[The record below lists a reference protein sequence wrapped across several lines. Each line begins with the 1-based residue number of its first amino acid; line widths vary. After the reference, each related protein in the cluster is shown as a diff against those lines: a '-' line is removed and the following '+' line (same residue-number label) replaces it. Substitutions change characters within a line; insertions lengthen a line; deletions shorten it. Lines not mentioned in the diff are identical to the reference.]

1 MPSSTV
7 EDYVKHIY
15 MAAETAGSA
24 EVSMGAIAEALG
36 VVPGTATSM
45 VKALQEAGLLKYIP
59 RVGVALTPQGQAL
72 ALHVLRRHR
81 LLEQFL
87 VEVLSF
93 DWSEVHAEAE
103 RMEHVVSDRLL
114 ERIDQY
120 LGRPTEDP
128 HGDPIP
134 NAAGIVGGDDLL
146 SLLACPLQQ
155 TLQVIRIGDQN
166 ADFLKYIA
174 QVGLGPGAHIF
185 VQERNR
191 SAQSIQIQLAADS
204 RPITL
209 GWGAAEKIWVRTQA
223 VSAVPATVTAP

>member
-15 MAAETAGSA
+15 MAAETTGSA

-45 VKALQEAGLLKYIP
+45 VKALQEAGLLTYIP

-87 VEVLSF
+87 VEVLGF

-155 TLQVIRIGDQN
+155 ALQVIRIGDQN

-191 SAQSIQIQLAADS
+191 SAQSIQIRLAADS
-204 RPITL
+204 RPIAL

-223 VSAVPATVTAP
+223 ASSAPATVAAS

>member
-15 MAAETAGSA
+15 MAAEGKNST
-24 EVSMGAIAEALG
+24 EVSMGAISEALG

-87 VEVLSF
+87 VEVLGF

-114 ERIDQY
+114 ERIDHY

-134 NAAGIVGGDDLL
+134 SASGVVGGDDLL
-146 SLLACPLQQ
+146 SLLACPVQEP
-155 TLQVIRIGDQN
+155 LQVIRIGDQN
-166 ADFLKYIA
+166 SDFLKYIA
-174 QVGLGPGAHIF
+174 QAGLGPGAQ
-185 VQERNR
+185 VSVLERNQ
-191 SAQSIQIQLAADS
+191 SAQSIHIQLAAAT
-204 RPITL
+204 RTIAL
-209 GWGAAEKIWVRTQA
+209 GWGAAEKIWVRTHP
-223 VSAVPATVTAP
+223 VSAAPATVAAP

>member
-15 MAAETAGSA
+15 MAAEANNST
-24 EVSMGAIAEALG
+24 EVSMGAVSEALG

-87 VEVLSF
+87 VEVLGF

-134 NAAGIVGGDDLL
+134 SAAGVVGGDDLL
-146 SLLACPLQQ
+146 SLLACPLQEP
-155 TLQVIRIGDQN
+155 LQVIRIGDQN
-166 ADFLKYIA
+166 SEFLKYIA
-174 QVGLGPGAHIF
+174 QAGLGPGAQIC
-185 VQERNR
+185 VLERNH
-191 SAQSIQIQLAADS
+191 SAQSIQIQLTAAT
-204 RPITL
+204 RTIAL
-209 GWGAAEKIWVRTQA
+209 GWGAAEKIWVRTHP
-223 VSAVPATVTAP
+223 VSAAPTTVVAL

>member
-15 MAAETAGSA
+15 MAAEANNST
-24 EVSMGAIAEALG
+24 EVSMGAVSEALG

-87 VEVLSF
+87 VEVLGF

-134 NAAGIVGGDDLL
+134 SAAGVVGGDDLL
-146 SLLACPLQQ
+146 SLLACPLQEP
-155 TLQVIRIGDQN
+155 LQVIRIGDQN
-166 ADFLKYIA
+166 SEFLKYIA
-174 QVGLGPGAHIF
+174 KAGLGPGAQIC
-185 VQERNR
+185 VLERNH
-191 SAQSIQIQLAADS
+191 SAQSIQIQLTAATHT
-204 RPITL
+204 IAL
-209 GWGAAEKIWVRTQA
+209 GWGAAEKIWVRTHP
-223 VSAVPATVTAP
+223 VSATPATVAAP

>member
-15 MAAETAGSA
+15 MAAEVSGTP
-24 EVSMGAIAEALG
+24 EVAMGVVSEALG
-36 VVPGTATSM
+36 VVPGTATTM
-45 VKALQEAGLLKYIP
+45 MKALQAAGLLHYVP

-87 VEVLSF
+87 VEVLDF

-103 RMEHVVSDRLL
+103 RMEHVMSDRLL

-120 LGRPTEDP
+120 LGRPTVDP

-134 NAAGIVGGDDLL
+134 SAAGEVAGGDLL
-146 SLLACPLQQ
+146 NLLACPL
-155 TLQVIRIGDQN
+155 LQVHKVIRIGDQ
-166 ADFLKYIA
+166 ASEFLKYIA
-174 QVGLGPGAHIF
+174 KVGLGPGAKIS
-185 VQERNR
+185 VLERNQ
-191 SAQSIQIQLAADS
+191 SAQSIQVQVQPA
-204 RPITL
+204 RGPTVL
-209 GWGAAEKIWVRTQA
+209 GWGAAEKIWVRA
-223 VSAVPATVTAP
+223 

>member
-185 VQERNR
+185 VQERIR

-223 VSAVPATVTAP
+223 VSAVPATVTTP

>member
-45 VKALQEAGLLKYIP
+45 VKALQEAGLLTYIP

-87 VEVLSF
+87 VEVLGF

-114 ERIDQY
+114 ERIDRY

-134 NAAGIVGGDDLL
+134 NAAGIVGGNDLL

-174 QVGLGPGAHIF
+174 QVGLGPGAHIIL
-185 VQERNR
+185 QERNR
-191 SAQSIQIQLAADS
+191 SAQSIQMRLAADS